1 MGTAEMKKIVAIAT
15 VAAVVAVAACS
26 ESSAP
31 NGSSLLLS
39 AASAYTTMPAGFSD
53 LNTSFSA
60 STSDDAFLPSFD
72 GRGPGGPGGHSSFGR
87 GPGLGIG
94 FMGGIGGPFL
104 GFGILLDAFG
114 GSSCSFSSST
124 GVTTCQ
130 KETRNGLTISRT
142 FKYIDT
148 NGNPQQKIDTT
159 TNTIAGTV
167 SVVGS
172 VTHRD
177 SSKSD
182 VNESSSETVSGL
194 AKGNTQLTINGASA
208 GTETTTGTSA
218 LGAFT
223 AKRVAGDTING
234 VVLPRGIAATVR
246 APYPTAGTIT
256 RSMSVTV
263 TVSGQSPASSSRREV
278 ITYDGSATAKVV
290 ITEDGTTQNCT
301 LPLPFGHLTCE

>member
-1 MGTAEMKKIVAIAT
+1 MKRIVAIAT
-15 VAAVVAVAACS
+15 VATVVVVAACS
-26 ESSAP
+26 ESSTP
-31 NGSSLLLS
+31 NGSALLLS
-39 AASAYTTMPAGFSD
+39 ASSAYTTVPAGFSD
-53 LNTSFSA
+53 LNSSFSA
-60 STSDDAFLPSFD
+60 SATDDAFLPSFD

-94 FMGGIGGPFL
+94 FMGGLGGPFL
-104 GFGILLDAFG
+104 GLGLLIDAFRIG
-114 GSSCSFSSST
+114 SCSFSSST

-130 KETRNGLTISRT
+130 NETRNGLTISRT
-142 FKYIDT
+142 FKYTDT

-159 TNTIAGTV
+159 TNTIASTV

-182 VNESSSETVSGL
+182 VNESSNQSVSGF
-194 AKGNTQLTINGASA
+194 AKGSKQLTINGASA
-208 GTETTTGTSA
+208 GTETTTGTSSM
-218 LGAFT
+218 GAFT
-223 AKRVAGDTING
+223 AKRVAGDTISG
-234 VVLPRGIAATVR
+234 VVLPFGSAAL
-246 APYPTAGTIT
+246 AHPPYPSAGTVT

-263 TVSGQSPASSSRREV
+263 TVSGQSPALSSRREV

-301 LPLPFGHLTCE
+301 LPLPFGHLTCQ